1 MAPCKSELVA
11 SNDIQRIQ
19 IVSEKLEKYSLTFLT
34 LMQTHHVTP
43 GRCALWNNAG
53 IDFAF
58 FRTHTGDLI
67 GAFVQMTLLHM
78 ALLHIAY
85 CTSHIAYWILNIAY
99 CKLHCYTLHRSCLLF
114 YLHWFGFNRVWGS
127 LFNHL
132 TPVAEN
138 MCTYLTDGLRTLF
151 AQHLICS
158 SKNVCTHLDK
168 QEMDCTFC
176 ITR

>member
-43 GRCALWNNAG
+43 GRCALLKQCWDLLCILSHTHGWPHRCICANDIVAHG
-53 IDFAF
+53 IVAYC
-58 FRTHTGDLI
+58 I
-67 GAFVQMTLLHM
+67 
-78 ALLHIAY
+78 LHIAY
-85 CTSHIAYWILNIAY
+85 CILNIEY
-99 CKLHCYTLHRSCLLF
+99 CELHCYTLHRSCLLF

>member
-1 MAPCKSELVA
+1 MTSNASKLCRKSWKSTPWHFLHWCK
-11 SNDIQRIQ
+11 
-19 IVSEKLEKYSLTFLT
+19 LTMWPPAGVRF
-34 LMQTHHVTP
+34 
-43 GRCALWNNAG
+43 WNNAG
-53 IDFAF
+53 IYFAF

-78 ALLHIAY
+78 ASLHIAY
-85 CTSHIAYWILNIAY
+85 CTSHIAYWILNIVNCIVTHCIAVAY
-99 CKLHCYTLHRSCLLF
+99 FF

-127 LFNHL
+127 PFNHL
-132 TPVAEN
+132 TRVAEN